1 MTLPR
6 LALSVIGDEIGPSLE
21 EMISFAHEH
30 GLKRLDMRT
39 VDGRNLLGMKKDEI
53 IRISRTLE
61 KAGLTVPTFV
71 SPLFKWPAAGKSTVA
86 GKVDFAF
93 DPKECPAEDIIDHA
107 IEIAVILGA
116 PHMRIFSYLRHRRFR
131 PGDLTEGKAFIKL
144 MSLASHYDISI
155 QLENEPVCNIGN
167 VAELRAFFDPKE
179 EELRRRVRR
188 LEEDMLALET
198 VDGVMVEDRVEAEAE
213 AEAKLK
219 KRKKNWWIPGTRT
232 GKPSFISGRSSTSPT
247 PGRPAN
253 GRATTISPRLRRW
266 SRRFISR
273 TAIWRP
279 TEPCRWATATCRG
292 RPNSSACWAASRPSE
307 VLASIETHCPQ
318 DSRNATARSIAGLRR
333 IAAEIG
339 VEIV

>member
-6 LALSVIGDEIGPSLE
+6 LALSVIGDEISPSLE

-39 VDGRNLLGMKKDEI
+39 VGGRNLLGMKKEEI
-53 IRISRTLE
+53 IKISRTLE

-71 SPLFKWPAAGKSTVA
+71 SPLFKWPAAGKSAVA

-93 DPKECPAEDIIDHA
+93 DPKECPAENIIDHA

-116 PHMRIFSYLRHRRFR
+116 PHMRIFSYLRHPGFR
-131 PGDLTEGKAFIKL
+131 PKHLTEGKTFAKL
-144 MSLASHYDISI
+144 MTLAGNYDISI

-167 VAELRAFFDPKE
+167 VAELAAFFDPPEDESDEDELDQDMEAKDGE
-179 EELRRRVRR
+179 EE
-188 LEEDMLALET
+188 EENPEGEKKEPSYLKPLVDIANAWATGERPSDKDITALAPL
-198 VDGVMVEDRVEAEAE
+198 V
-213 AEAKLK
+213 
-219 KRKKNWWIPGTRT
+219 
-232 GKPSFISGRSSTSPT
+232 
-247 PGRPAN
+247 
-253 GRATTISPRLRRW
+253 
-266 SRRFISR
+266 
-273 TAIWRP
+273 TAIHLKDRDLAAGRTVPLGDGNVPWPAELKRLLGGVN
-279 TEPCRWATATCRG
+279 TE
-292 RPNSSACWAASRPSE
+292 E

-318 DSRNATARSIAGLRR
+318 DARNATARSIAGLRR

>member
-39 VDGRNLLGMKKDEI
+39 VDGRNLLGMKKEEI
-53 IRISRTLE
+53 IKISRALE

-71 SPLFKWPAAGKSTVA
+71 SPLFKWPAAGKSAEA

-131 PGDLTEGKAFIKL
+131 RGHLTGGKAFTKL
-144 MSLASHYDISI
+144 MSLAGHYDISI

-179 EELRRRVRR
+179 EEPAEEG
-188 LEEDMLALET
+188 LEEDMLALEM
-198 VDGVMVEDRVEAEAE
+198 VDGVMVEEMVEVEEEEEEELVDPRDKDKEVVIYLRPLVDIANAWATGEQPSDDDIASLAPLVTAIHLKDRDLAANRTVPLGDGNVPWPAE
-213 AEAKLK
+213 
-219 KRKKNWWIPGTRT
+219 
-232 GKPSFISGRSSTSPT
+232 
-247 PGRPAN
+247 
-253 GRATTISPRLRRW
+253 LRRLLGGV
-266 SRRFISR
+266 
-273 TAIWRP
+273 T
-279 TEPCRWATATCRG
+279 TG
-292 RPNSSACWAASRPSE
+292 E

-339 VEIV
+339 VEVV